1 MLYSLIASTL
11 IVAIVLGCLIF
22 QLTVIRKKNEILKN
36 REASVNGIVHD
47 LKSPLNALITLT
59 CWLKKNESDY
69 KKETTNERS
78 YQTSQTLNNTN

>member
-69 KKETTNERS
+69 TNERS